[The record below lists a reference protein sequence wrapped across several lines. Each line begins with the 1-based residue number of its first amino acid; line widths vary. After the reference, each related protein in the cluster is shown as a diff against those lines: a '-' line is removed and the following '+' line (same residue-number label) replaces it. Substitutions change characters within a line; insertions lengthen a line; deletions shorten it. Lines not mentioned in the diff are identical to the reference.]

1 MRFKVEATKN
11 HEQLRELVFL
21 DLSGLPTDTAT
32 EPQRHHPM
40 LPPHGFPSF
49 QHLSLKEVS

>member
-40 LPPHGFPSF
+40 VPPHGFPSF